1 MDLGL
6 WGKVSL
12 ITGSTNGIGKAIA
25 IEMAREGADVIIN
38 GRKKNTAD
46 QVVSEIKE
54 KFPGTNP
61 QVDVLVNNMGIFKP
75 MNYFDISEETW
86 QHLLMSI
93 SILVML

>member
-1 MDLGL
+1 
-6 WGKVSL
+6 
-12 ITGSTNGIGKAIA
+12 
-25 IEMAREGADVIIN
+25 MAREGADVIIN
-38 GRKKNTAD
+38 GRKKETVD

-54 KFPGTNP
+54 KFPDTNP

-75 MNYFDISEETW
+75 MNYFDIPEETW